1 MIEWRANPLTS
12 RNRKEAKTFENE
24 LQLGINGFM
33 SPDNSTQAASEGQ
46 ALRLIHPGSWGA
58 FRPV

>member
-12 RNRKEAKTFENE
+12 RYRKGAEKLQNE
-24 LQLGINGFM
+24 LQLGINGFL
-33 SPDNSTQAASEGQ
+33 SSNKSTLVGPEGQ
-46 ALRLIHPGSWGA
+46 ASRPIHSGSWGA